1 VKCFKERTL
10 VMCSQGREVELFDL
24 LAQLIVERLEDGTLR
39 KADAL
44 RLLDRI
50 ERLEDGTLRKA
61 DALRLLDRIER
72 LYFKVH
78 EYVTSEEDWLF

>member
-10 VMCSQGREVELFDL
+10 VMCSEGREVELFDL
-24 LAQLIVERLEDGTLR
+24 LAQLIVERLEDGTLK

-44 RLLDRI
+44 I
-50 ERLEDGTLRKA
+50 
-61 DALRLLDRIER
+61 LLDRIER

-78 EYVTSEEDWLF
+78 EYVTSEDNWLF

>member
-1 VKCFKERTL
+1 
-10 VMCSQGREVELFDL
+10 MCSQGREVELFDL

-50 ERLEDGTLRKA
+50 ERL
-61 DALRLLDRIER
+61 
-72 LYFKVH
+72 YFKVH

>member
-44 RLLDRI
+44 DHR
-50 ERLEDGTLRKA
+50 
-61 DALRLLDRIER
+61 
-72 LYFKVH
+72 
-78 EYVTSEEDWLF
+78 

>member
-24 LAQLIVERLEDGTLR
+24 LAQLIVERLEDGTLK

-44 RLLDRI
+44 ILLDR
-50 ERLEDGTLRKA
+50 L
-61 DALRLLDRIER
+61 ER
-72 LYFKVH
+72 LYFKLH
-78 EYVTSEEDWLF
+78 EFVTSEDDWLF

>member
-1 VKCFKERTL
+1 MKCFKESTL

-24 LAQLIVERLEDGTLR
+24 LAQLIVERLEDGAIK
-39 KADAL
+39 KADA
-44 RLLDRI
+44 I
-50 ERLEDGTLRKA
+50 I
-61 DALRLLDRIER
+61 LLDRIER

>member
-50 ERLEDGTLRKA
+50 ERL
-61 DALRLLDRIER
+61 
-72 LYFKVH
+72 YFKVH